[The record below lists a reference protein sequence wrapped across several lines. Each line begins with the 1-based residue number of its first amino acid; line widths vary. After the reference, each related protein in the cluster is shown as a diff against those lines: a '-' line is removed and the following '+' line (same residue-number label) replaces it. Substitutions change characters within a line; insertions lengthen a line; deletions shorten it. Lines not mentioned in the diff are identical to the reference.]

1 MGRDMAEKEK
11 VTFAWIA
18 GILTVILIGVGGV
31 MYDGI
36 SKRLDKAEEQI
47 GINSSRLS
55 ALEEFS
61 ETSRDDRVQLHTEVA
76 VLRKELNDKID
87 YIIRLQ
93 LEAKKK

>member
-1 MGRDMAEKEK
+1 MAEKEK

-18 GILTVILIGVGGV
+18 GILTVILIGVGSV

-47 GINSSRLS
+47 WINSSRLS

-61 ETSRDDRVQLHTEVA
+61 ETSRGDRALLHGEIA
-76 VLRKELNDKID
+76 GLRKELNEKID